1 MDKKIVDKLIQFGLI
16 TNIGVDAN
24 KYTDVDDLIAKGIV
38 TIPGAKSKIMELIGD
53 DSIVVDVVVDKL
65 PVNDDVIDVADTHTV
80 DTVVDTPIE
89 EEVVVEEVVEDVE
102 PATVVVEEVSEII
115 EPEAEVVVEETEV
128 VKEAPTK
135 SEKKSSRSTKN
146 Q

>member
-1 MDKKIVDKLIQFGLI
+1 MDQKIVDKLIQFGLI
-16 TNIGVDAN
+16 TNIGIDAN

-53 DSIVVDVVVDKL
+53 DYIVIEEL
-65 PVNDDVIDVADTHTV
+65 PVKEDAVVDVADTPA
-80 DTVVDTPIE
+80 VDTPIE

-102 PATVVVEEVSEII
+102 PAAEVVVEVSETI
-115 EPEAEVVVEETEV
+115 EPEEEVVVEETEV

>member
-53 DSIVVDVVVDKL
+53 DYIVIEELPVKEDADVDVTDT
-65 PVNDDVIDVADTHTV
+65 PVID
-80 DTVVDTPIE
+80 TPVE
-89 EEVVVEEVVEDVE
+89 EEVVVEED
-102 PATVVVEEVSEII
+102 VVVEEVVKDDVNPEDEATVVEPETTKPEVKVESEII
-115 EPEAEVVVEETEV
+115 VET
-128 VKEAPTK
+128 PNK
-135 SEKKSSRSTKN
+135 SKKSKKN
-146 Q
+146 

>member
-53 DSIVVDVVVDKL
+53 DHIVIEEL
-65 PVNDDVIDVADTHTV
+65 PVKEDAVIDVADTPA
-80 DTVVDTPIE
+80 VDTPVE
-89 EEVVVEEVVEDVE
+89 EEVIETDVVVEEVVEDAIPE
-102 PATVVVEEVSEII
+102 TVVVEEVADTEVV
-115 EPEAEVVVEETEV
+115 ETDVVVEEAEVVKVT
-128 VKEAPTK
+128 PTK

>member
-53 DSIVVDVVVDKL
+53 DYIVIEELPVKEDAVVD
-65 PVNDDVIDVADTHTV
+65 IADTPAV
-80 DTVVDTPIE
+80 DTHVE

-102 PATVVVEEVSEII
+102 PA
-115 EPEAEVVVEETEV
+115 AEVVVEETEV

>member
-53 DSIVVDVVVDKL
+53 DHIVIEEL
-65 PVNDDVIDVADTHTV
+65 PVKEDAVIDVADTPA
-80 DTVVDTPIE
+80 VDTPVE

-102 PATVVVEEVSEII
+102 EVSETI
-115 EPEAEVVVEETEV
+115 EPEVEVVVEETEV
-128 VKEAPTK
+128 VKVTPTK

-146 Q
+146 